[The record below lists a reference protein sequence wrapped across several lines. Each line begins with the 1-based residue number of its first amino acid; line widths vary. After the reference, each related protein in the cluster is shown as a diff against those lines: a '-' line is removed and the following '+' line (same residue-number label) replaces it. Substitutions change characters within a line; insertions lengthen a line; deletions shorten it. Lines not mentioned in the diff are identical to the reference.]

1 MDVKELLGSAVKE
14 AQKHPELLTSVVG
27 FVTSKAGGSKT
38 AAKESPAKKGAP
50 GPSGKGSRPGG
61 KKDEG
66 LMGILGDLDLAGLA
80 EQAGS
85 WVGTGKNE
93 KVSGRQVAKALGKK
107 KVTAAAKKA
116 GISQKQAAD
125 GIAQI
130 LPAVVDYLTPDGKVP
145 TRAQTAK
152 RLDTLAKAKI

>member
-14 AQKHPELLTSVVG
+14 AQKHPELLKSVVG

-38 AAKESPAKKGAP
+38 PAKKGAAK
-50 GPSGKGSRPGG
+50 GATSTGGKGSRPGA

-80 EQAGS
+80 KQASS
-85 WVGTGKNE
+85 WVGTGTNE
-93 KVSGRQVAKALGKK
+93 KVSGKQVEAALGKK
-107 KVTAAAKKA
+107 KVVAAAKKA
-116 GISQKQAAD
+116 GISEKQAAD
-125 GIAQI
+125 GIAQL

-145 TRAQTAK
+145 TKAQAAK
-152 RLDTLAKAKI
+152 RLDTLAKAKT